1 MRRLPARA
9 LLCVCVL
16 FGAFALADENN
27 PVLLGLT
34 SDQTSS
40 ATRVVLESSGPLVYT
55 YYTPDPLTLVVDIP
69 DADGAKLPPL
79 YSVSS
84 PEVVNVTSS
93 TVSRPDGHS
102 LSRLEVKLA
111 KAVQYQIFSEGKTL
125 NLVFDRGA
133 AAAAADKPTN
143 LELEPKLIE
152 TPPAKQP
159 TVLPEQTVAAARR
172 SPTPAATPEPAP
184 KAPVAGTATRIV
196 GVTHRMT
203 NGSVEV
209 TVKADGTLGYEDFF
223 VPDPPARL
231 VIDIVNVAVAQRSV
245 PINQNS
251 VRRVRLAQYSP
262 DPKVGRLVFDLAAH
276 TPYEITDLADG
287 MRIVFTEP
295 RTAHAS
301 TVTPVFQPAVLST
314 ETPVEQAKVSLK
326 TSADPEP
333 VVSNR
338 AQEPAPQVMPT
349 PAPAPVV
356 LSRPV
361 VTSQPATVIVPA
373 SVRAQTTPVTPPVI
387 STTLPGYANSPGGM
401 VSMRK
406 VYTGHPISL
415 DFREGD
421 LQDILRLFADIS
433 GLNII
438 VNPGVAGKVTVK
450 LNEVPWDQ
458 ALDIILKSQGLG
470 QVTEDNVIRVAP
482 LSALQRE
489 EDEIRKLKENQALA
503 GDLIPYRKS
512 LSYAKVADIEDTIK
526 KVALSPRGT
535 ITLDT
540 RTNTIIITDLQK
552 NVTDVQALILDLDRQ
567 TPQVEI
573 EARIVVTSRNFTR
586 DVGVQWGFLNKQTPQ
601 YGNTTGRAFPNSI
614 ILNGAASAPSQGIN
628 PQLAFN
634 PDSQGIG
641 PTPRG
646 YAVNLPA
653 ASFTSGIG
661 ISLGNILGS
670 FNIDAALTALE
681 RQGRGRIL
689 STPKVT
695 TQNNQEAEI
704 KQGVQIPIAI
714 QQASGGASFAATN
727 VQFKDAFLILKV
739 TPQITDAGTVILK
752 LEVENNSPDFANRVN
767 GIPPI
772 NTQSAKTIVL
782 VRDGATTVI
791 GGIYQ
796 SSEQSTLNS
805 TPFFGKLPI
814 LGALFRNRASENRN
828 NELLLFITP
837 RIIKG

>member
-125 NLVFDRGA
+125 NLVFERGT
-133 AAAAADKPTN
+133 AAAAADKPTQPR
-143 LELEPKLIE
+143 EGAEAHRRSGRRSSRPCCP
-152 TPPAKQP
+152 TRRPQPPPAR
-159 TVLPEQTVAAARR
+159 T
-172 SPTPAATPEPAP
+172 AATPEPAP

-301 TVTPVFQPAVLST
+301 TVTPVFQPAVLTT
-314 ETPVEQAKVSLK
+314 ETPVEEAKVSLK

-349 PAPAPVV
+349 PAPVV
-356 LSRPV
+356 LSRPL

-401 VSMRK
+401 LSMRK

-470 QVTEDNVIRVAP
+470 HVTEDNVIRVAP
-482 LSALQRE
+482 LSAPAARGRR
-489 EDEIRKLKENQALA
+489 DPQAEGKPGA
-503 GDLIPYRKS
+503 RRRSD
-512 LSYAKVADIEDTIK
+512 
-526 KVALSPRGT
+526 ALS
-535 ITLDT
+535 
-540 RTNTIIITDLQK
+540 Q
-552 NVTDVQALILDLDRQ
+552 
-567 TPQVEI
+567 E
-573 EARIVVTSRNFTR
+573 
-586 DVGVQWGFLNKQTPQ
+586 
-601 YGNTTGRAFPNSI
+601 
-614 ILNGAASAPSQGIN
+614 
-628 PQLAFN
+628 PQL
-634 PDSQGIG
+634 
-641 PTPRG
+641 R
-646 YAVNLPA
+646 
-653 ASFTSGIG
+653 
-661 ISLGNILGS
+661 
-670 FNIDAALTALE
+670 E
-681 RQGRGRIL
+681 GRGHRGHD
-689 STPKVT
+689 
-695 TQNNQEAEI
+695 QE
-704 KQGVQIPIAI
+704 
-714 QQASGGASFAATN
+714 GGAVAA
-727 VQFKDAFLILKV
+727 
-739 TPQITDAGTVILK
+739 
-752 LEVENNSPDFANRVN
+752 RHHH
-767 GIPPI
+767 
-772 NTQSAKTIVL
+772 
-782 VRDGATTVI
+782 
-791 GGIYQ
+791 
-796 SSEQSTLNS
+796 
-805 TPFFGKLPI
+805 
-814 LGALFRNRASENRN
+814 
-828 NELLLFITP
+828 P
-837 RIIKG
+837 RHPHEHDHHHRPAEEHHRRRRR